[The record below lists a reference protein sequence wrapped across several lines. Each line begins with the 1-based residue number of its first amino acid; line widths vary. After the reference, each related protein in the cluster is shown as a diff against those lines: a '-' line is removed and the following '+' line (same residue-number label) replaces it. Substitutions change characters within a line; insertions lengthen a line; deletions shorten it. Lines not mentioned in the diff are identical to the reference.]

1 MERQSNSKYT
11 RLFLCHPC
19 HDCNLMLSD
28 GEYNLLTY
36 LTCSRCILHIL
47 DKKVFWEDAI
57 LNFFQ
62 CIFWGTIFFFEG
74 GISFLGVTFCSELF
88 FVGEIFDIN
97 KANYPDSEHPVQFPS
112 YKHLSSIVLCAK
124 TSPSPTGFKN
134 LHFLHKRWNLFL
146 PLQAVKC

>member
-1 MERQSNSKYT
+1 MQFS
-11 RLFLCHPC
+11 
-19 HDCNLMLSD
+19 
-28 GEYNLLTY
+28 
-36 LTCSRCILHIL
+36 I
-47 DKKVFWEDAI
+47 
-57 LNFFQ
+57 FFNA
-62 CIFWGTIFFFEG
+62 FFEGTIFFFEG
-74 GISFLGVTFCSELF
+74 GISFLGVTFCQELF

-146 PLQAVKC
+146 PLQAVKCQRSYSLDQKEDSLASPRVLHAPQINMPLLSRASQAPVAQSVRASYL